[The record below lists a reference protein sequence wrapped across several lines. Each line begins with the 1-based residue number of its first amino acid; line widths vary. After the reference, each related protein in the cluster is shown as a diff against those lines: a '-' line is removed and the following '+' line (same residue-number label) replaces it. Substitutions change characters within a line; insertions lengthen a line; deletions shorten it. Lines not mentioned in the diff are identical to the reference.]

1 MSTPYH
7 AKYFAHELTRHW
19 PSENLE
25 KLSQSLCNVSV
36 DLNPHQ
42 IEAAL
47 FAFRSPLS
55 RGAILADEVGLGKT
69 IEAGLIISQLWA
81 EGKRRILC
89 ILPAALRKQWN
100 RELIEKFFLE
110 SLILETRNYQ
120 QMAKEGTAPP
130 FEQTDRII
138 LCSYH
143 FARKHQ
149 DEVQRIPW
157 DLVVV
162 DEAHRLR
169 NVYKKGNKIARA
181 IRVSIENRP
190 KVLLTATPLQNS
202 LMELYG
208 LVSFVDPQLFGNED
222 SFRDQFA
229 KQAKEIGRT
238 EFQELKRRIQPVCQR
253 TLRRQVA
260 EYIRYTNRISIT
272 QDFSPTPEELR
283 LYEAVSNYL
292 QQPGSFALPAS
303 QRSLM
308 TLVLRKILASSSFA
322 ISGTLQ
328 ALVNRLIGLQTK
340 MQQEAAPDIPPEV
353 GEDYES
359 LDETKDEWE
368 ENESG
373 DANGNGKAE
382 TERTDNTA
390 AAAVTQTD
398 LQAIGTEIQ
407 QLQDYHA
414 LAASIT
420 HNAKGDALLV
430 ALKSG
435 FKKLADIGAECKAVI
450 FTESRRTQKYLKELL
465 SANGYSGQIVTFDGT
480 NSDLDSKRLYEAWLA
495 RHADADC
502 ISGSPSADL
511 RSALVEEF
519 QQRASI
525 LLATESGAEGINL
538 QFCSLVV
545 NYDLPWNPQRIEQ
558 RIGRCHRYG
567 QKHDVVV
574 INFIN
579 RKNAADQR
587 VYELL
592 AEKFRLFDG
601 VFGASDEV
609 LGAIESGVDFEKRV
623 NEIYQSCRTPDEINA
638 AFDALQK
645 QLEEQ
650 IRAGLED
657 ARSKLLENFDEDVH
671 AKLRLSKD
679 KTRQQVSRFEDFLWR
694 LTVHEIQDCITPDA
708 ENLRFQLNRLPAQL
722 NPTGIPLGG
731 YSFVTRADE
740 TAGHHYRIGHP
751 LAVQIIERARN
762 RSLPSCGLVFRYSDH
777 PTKISLV
784 EQRVGQSGWLALSLL
799 SVTALEAEE
808 HLLFAGQTDGGELLP
823 PEVCAR
829 FFGVAATVE
838 DQIAVPEPVK
848 IALQRS
854 TENQQNELL
863 DVIAVRNKT
872 HFESEMEKLE
882 NWAND
887 LKDGLERE
895 LKELD
900 REIKET
906 KRQARIAT
914 ELDAKVELHKKARD
928 MERRRNDKRRGLF
941 EAQDQVDSQKE
952 DLIGRIES
960 RLKRAVQSK
969 ELFVIRWKTM

>member
-7 AKYFAHELTRHW
+7 AKYFAYELTKRCS
-19 PSENLE
+19 SENIE

-100 RELIEKFFLE
+100 RELIEKFFLD
-110 SLILETRNYQ
+110 SLILETRNFN
-120 QMAKEGTAPP
+120 QMVKEGGASP
-130 FEQTDRII
+130 FDQPGRIV

-149 DEVQRIPW
+149 AAVQRTPW

-181 IRVSIENRP
+181 IRTAIESRP

-202 LMELYG
+202 LLELYG
-208 LVSFVDPQLFGNED
+208 LVSFVDPQLFGNAD
-222 SFRDQFA
+222 SFRERFA
-229 KQAKEIGRT
+229 RQAKEIGQT
-238 EFQELKRRIQPVCQR
+238 DFLELKRRIQPVCQR
-253 TLRRQVA
+253 TLRRQVT

-292 QQPGSFALPAS
+292 QQPDSFALPS
-303 QRSLM
+303 GQRSLM

-328 ALVNRLIGLQTK
+328 VLVNRLTHLKTE
-340 MQQEAAPDIPPEV
+340 MHQEATPEIPPEV

-359 LDETKDEWE
+359 LDETGDEWE
-368 ENESG
+368 EAEG
-373 DANGNGKAE
+373 ETNGNGKTTAVE
-382 TERTDNTA
+382 TGNPSPEQVA
-390 AAAVTQTD
+390 QQD
-398 LQAIGTEIQ
+398 LQAIGTEIK
-407 QLQDYHA
+407 QLQDYHT

-435 FKKLADIGAECKAVI
+435 FKKLTEIGAESKAVI

-465 SANGYSGQIVTFDGT
+465 SANGYPGQIVTFDGM
-480 NSDLDSKRLYEAWLA
+480 NSDPDSKRLYETWLT
-495 RHADADC
+495 RHQGEDC
-502 ISGSPSADL
+502 ITGSPSADL

-525 LLATESGAEGINL
+525 LLATESGGEGINL

-592 AEKFRLFDG
+592 AEKLRLFDG

-638 AFDALQK
+638 AFDALQR

-650 IRAGLED
+650 IRSGMED

-679 KTRQQVSRFEDFLWR
+679 QTVLQVGRFEDFLWR
-694 LTVHEIQDCITPDA
+694 LTVHEIQDCITTDA
-708 ENLRFQLNRLPAQL
+708 ENLRFQLNRLPDGLDPAD
-722 NPTGIPLGG
+722 IPMGP
-731 YSFVTRADE
+731 YHFVTRPDD
-740 TAGHHYRIGHP
+740 TTGHHYRIGHP
-751 LAVQIIERARN
+751 LAARIIERARN
-762 RSLPSCGLVFRYSDH
+762 RSLSPCELVFRYSDH

-784 EQRVGQSGWLALSLL
+784 EQQLGQSGWLALNLL
-799 SVTALEAEE
+799 SIAALETEE
-808 HLLFAGQTDGGELLP
+808 HLLFAGWTDTGEPLS
-823 PEVCAR
+823 PETCAK
-829 FFGVAATVE
+829 FFGVAVGMGG
-838 DQIAVPEPVK
+838 PC
-848 IALQRS
+848 ALPQDVQVHLQ
-854 TENQQNELL
+854 TQFAEQQAGLL
-863 DVIAVRNKT
+863 DATARRNQDY
-872 HFESEMEKLE
+872 FESEMEKLE

-887 LKDGLERE
+887 LKDGLERD
-895 LKELD
+895 LKDLD
-900 REIKET
+900 REIKEI
-906 KRQARIAT
+906 KRQARLAA
-914 ELDAKVELHKKARD
+914 ELNAKVELHKKSRD
-928 MERRRNDKRRGLF
+928 LERRRNDKRRGLF

-952 DLIGRIES
+952 SLIEQIET
-960 RLKRAVQSK
+960 RLKQAVQSE
-969 ELFVIRWKTM
+969 ELFVIRWKIS

>member
-1 MSTPYH
+1 MGLH
-7 AKYFAHELTRHW
+7 FLL
-19 PSENLE
+19 PSPA
-25 KLSQSLCNVSV
+25 LSIKSGQ
-36 DLNPHQ
+36 PQ

-69 IEAGLIISQLWA
+69 IEDGLIISQLWA

-100 RELIEKFFLE
+100 RELIEKFFLD
-110 SLILETRNYQ
+110 SLILETRNFNH
-120 QMAKEGTAPP
+120 MVKEGGASP
-130 FEQTDRII
+130 FDRPGRIV

-149 DEVQRIPW
+149 VEVQRTPW

-202 LMELYG
+202 LLELYG
-208 LVSFVDPQLFGNED
+208 LVSFVDPQLFGNAD
-222 SFRDQFA
+222 SFRERFA
-229 KQAKEIGRT
+229 KQAKEIGQT
-238 EFQELKRRIQPVCQR
+238 EFLELKRRIQPVCQR
-253 TLRRQVA
+253 TLRRQVT

-292 QQPGSFALPAS
+292 QQPDSFALPS
-303 QRSLM
+303 GQRSLM

-328 ALVNRLIGLQTK
+328 VLVNRLTHLKTEMHQDATT
-340 MQQEAAPDIPPEV
+340 EIPPEV

-359 LDETKDEWE
+359 LDETRDEWE
-368 ENESG
+368 EAEG
-373 DANGNGKAE
+373 ETNGNGKTTAVE
-382 TERTDNTA
+382 TGNPSPEQVA
-390 AAAVTQTD
+390 QQD
-398 LQAIGTEIQ
+398 LQAIGTEIK
-407 QLQDYHA
+407 QLRDYHT

-420 HNAKGDALLV
+420 HNAKGDALLI

-435 FKKLADIGAECKAVI
+435 FKKLAEIGAESKAVI

-465 SANGYSGQIVTFDGT
+465 SANGYPGQIVTFDGM
-480 NSDLDSKRLYEAWLA
+480 NSDPDSKRLYEVWLA
-495 RHADADC
+495 RHQGEDC
-502 ISGSPSADL
+502 ITGSPSADL

-567 QKHDVVV
+567 QKHDVAV
-574 INFIN
+574 INFIH
-579 RKNAADQR
+579 RKNADEQR
-587 VYELL
+587 VYEFL
-592 AEKFRLFDG
+592 AENFRLFDG

-638 AFDALQK
+638 AFDALQH

-650 IRAGLED
+650 IRSGLED

-679 KTRQQVSRFEDFLWR
+679 QTVLQVGRFEDFLWR
-694 LTVHEIQDCITPDA
+694 LTVHEIQDFITTDA
-708 ENLRFQLNRLPAQL
+708 ENLRFQLNRLPDGLDPAD
-722 NPTGIPLGG
+722 IPLGP
-731 YSFVTRADE
+731 YRFVTRPGD
-740 TAGHHYRIGHP
+740 TTGHHYRIGHP
-751 LAVQIIERARN
+751 LAARIIERARN
-762 RSLPSCGLVFRYSDH
+762 RSLSPCEMVFRYSDH

-784 EQRVGQSGWLALSLL
+784 EQQLGQSGWLVLNLL
-799 SVTALEAEE
+799 SIAALETEE
-808 HLLFAGQTDGGELLP
+808 HLLFAGWKDTGEPLSPETCAKFFSVAVGVGEPCALPQDVQAHLQTQFAE
-823 PEVCAR
+823 
-829 FFGVAATVE
+829 
-838 DQIAVPEPVK
+838 
-848 IALQRS
+848 
-854 TENQQNELL
+854 QQVGLL
-863 DVIAVRNKT
+863 DATARRNQDY
-872 HFESEMEKLE
+872 FESEMEKLE

-887 LKDGLERE
+887 LKDGLERD
-895 LKELD
+895 LKDLD
-900 REIKET
+900 REIKEI
-906 KRQARIAT
+906 KRQARLAA
-914 ELDAKVELHKKARD
+914 ELNAKVELHKKAKD
-928 MERRRNDKRRGLF
+928 LERRRNDKRRGLF

-960 RLKRAVQSK
+960 RLKQAVQSE
-969 ELFVIRWKTM
+969 ELFVIRWKIS